1 MNFVKIKDYP
11 YVIHPC
17 GTILRIWK
25 DHTREVKPYK
35 LKDGYMQ
42 VGLCKDKQIKR
53 FFHHRLL
60 GIPFIPNPE
69 NKRCVD
75 HVNGVKHDNRLENLR
90 WLTHKENLNAFR
102 SDGGASIITK
112 GGIYK
117 HKGDTW
123 QWSYQMSGKSK
134 SKYMKSKTD
143 LEKFRKDKLAEYN
156 IHVDV

>member
-60 GIPFIPNPE
+60 GILHQLLLLLMMFLRLLL
-69 NKRCVD
+69 RC
-75 HVNGVKHDNRLENLR
+75 
-90 WLTHKENLNAFR
+90 
-102 SDGGASIITK
+102 
-112 GGIYK
+112 
-117 HKGDTW
+117 
-123 QWSYQMSGKSK
+123 
-134 SKYMKSKTD
+134 
-143 LEKFRKDKLAEYN
+143 
-156 IHVDV
+156 